1 MGSEGGHNPF
11 EPGRLG
17 KAIISGPNVENFAY
31 VFDALVTANACI
43 IVKNKKELINS
54 IKFLEVSKRSI
65 EMGKAAKKILNN
77 FSDPTENIVNLID
90 NHLTEEK
97 QSYG

>member
-1 MGSEGGHNPF
+1 M
-11 EPGRLG
+11 
-17 KAIISGPNVENFAY
+17 
-31 VFDALVTANACI
+31 FDALVTANACI
-43 IVKNKKELINS
+43 IVKNKKELIDS

-90 NHLTEEK
+90 NYLTEEK